1 MAIHV
6 VIKRKYK
13 VSNPEKLIPLL
24 NELNERAKSQ
34 EGYISTKTLQSI
46 ENNDDY
52 LVISKWKTEEN
63 WQAWFKSKERRNLQ
77 GNVDS
82 LIGER
87 TFYEIFRSVT

>member
-24 NELNERAKSQ
+24 NELNERAKIQ

-46 ENNDDY
+46 ESSNDY
-52 LVISKWKTEEN
+52 LVISKWETEEN
-63 WQAWFKSKERRNLQ
+63 WQAWFQSKERRNLQ
-77 GNVDS
+77 GDVDS

-87 TFYEIFRSVT
+87 TFYEVFRSVT

>member
-34 EGYISTKTLQSI
+34 EGYLSTKTLQSI

>member
-13 VSNPEKLIPLL
+13 VSNPEKLIPLV
-24 NELNERAKSQ
+24 NELNECAKSQ

-63 WQAWFKSKERRNLQ
+63 WQAWFKSKERRDLQ
-77 GNVDS
+77 GDVDS

>member
-6 VIKRKYK
+6 VIKRKFQMK
-13 VSNPEKLIPLL
+13 NPEKLMPLL
-24 NELNERAKSQ
+24 NELNERAKVQ
-34 EGYISTKTLQSI
+34 EGYISTDTLQSI
-46 ENNDDY
+46 ENPEDC
-52 LVISKWKTEEN
+52 LVISKWETEEN

-87 TFYEIFRSVT
+87 TFYEIFKPIV

>member
-1 MAIHV
+1 MAVHV

-24 NELNERAKSQ
+24 NELNERAKIQ

-52 LVISKWKTEEN
+52 LVISKWETEEN
-63 WQAWFKSKERRNLQ
+63 WQIWFKSKERRNLQ

>member
-24 NELNERAKSQ
+24 NELNERAKIQ

-46 ENNDDY
+46 ENSNDY
-52 LVISKWKTEEN
+52 LVISKWETEGN
-63 WQAWFKSKERRNLQ
+63 WQAWFQSKERRNLQ
-77 GNVDS
+77 GDVDS

-87 TFYEIFRSVT
+87 TFYEVFRSVT

>member
-13 VSNPEKLIPLL
+13 VSHPEKLIPLL

-34 EGYISTKTLQSI
+34 EGYISTKILQSI
-46 ENNDDY
+46 VNNDDY